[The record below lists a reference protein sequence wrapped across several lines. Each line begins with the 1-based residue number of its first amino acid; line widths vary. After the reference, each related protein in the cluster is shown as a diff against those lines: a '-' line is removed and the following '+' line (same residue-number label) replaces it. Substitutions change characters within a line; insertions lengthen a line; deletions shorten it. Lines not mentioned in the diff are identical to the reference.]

1 MMNSIF
7 SPNSDVFPVFLKQL
21 QMLAFST
28 DLSPLESRRMAGLLG
43 VVEAAISLA
52 GTSQEELRV
61 SASQCLPP
69 PSVTWP
75 QARGMA
81 APLLHA
87 LASWSRAG
95 STEGQGMVRR
105 WNGWAE
111 LREGGK

>member
-1 MMNSIF
+1 
-7 SPNSDVFPVFLKQL
+7 
-21 QMLAFST
+21 
-28 DLSPLESRRMAGLLG
+28 MAGLLG

-87 LASWSRAG
+87 LASWSRVG
-95 STEGQGMVRR
+95 SADQGAVRGYGRWEGLQERR
-105 WNGWAE
+105 EW
-111 LREGGK
+111 LHLVFVC